1 MQKGNWQILACVLFV
16 ALACLSATA
25 QLPSTPPDHVVIV
38 IEENHSFAEII
49 GSSSAPYINSLAQQ
63 GALFTHSFAIEH
75 PSEPNYLDLFSGA
88 NQGITSDACPS
99 GPFSTDNLGAELI
112 AAGKTFLGFS
122 EDLPAAGSTV
132 CTSGAYA
139 RKHNPWVDFSNVP
152 TTSNLPFTSFPTDFT
167 TLPTISI
174 VVPNLNDD
182 MHDGTIQQG
191 DTWLQT
197 HIDPYVQFAK
207 THNSLLI
214 VTWDEDDS
222 SQSNQIATIFF
233 GQPVKTG
240 QFAEMID
247 HFNVLRT
254 VEDLYGLGHAGQAA
268 NVSPITD
275 VWNTTNPDFTLS
287 ASPSSLAITQ
297 GNIGTSTITVNPLNG
312 FSGSVNLSVSGLP
325 SGVTAS
331 FNPTSATSAS
341 TLTLNASST
350 AATGTVTLTVTGVS
364 GTLTHTTAI
373 TLTVNAAPDFSLSAS
388 PNSLTITQ
396 GNTGTSTVTVNP
408 LNGFSGSV
416 SLSVSGLPSGVT
428 ASFNPA
434 SATSTS
440 TLTLTA
446 SSTAATGTATLTIT
460 GVSGTLTHTTTL
472 SLTVTAAPAPD
483 FSLSASPNSL
493 TITQGN
499 TGTSTITVS
508 PVNGFSGSVSLSASG
523 LPSGVTASFN
533 PASTT
538 STSTLTLTAAS
549 TAATGTVTLTITG
562 VSGTLTHTTTLSL
575 TVNAAPVPDFSLSAS
590 PASLSIT
597 QGNAGSSTITV
608 NPVNGFSGSVGL
620 SVSGL
625 PSGVTASFNPTST
638 TSTSTLT
645 LTAATTAAT
654 GTVTLTITGVSGTL
668 THTTTLTLT
677 VNAPAVAD
685 FSLSASPATLSIR
698 QGASKTSTITVTPLN
713 GFNGS
718 VSLSASGL
726 PSGVTASFNPASTT
740 STSVLTLAA
749 STTATRGTVTV
760 TVTGVSGSLSHT
772 TNISLTINR
781 HH

>member
-1 MQKGNWQILACVLFV
+1 MRKQFRPIVVCALFV
-16 ALACLSATA
+16 LLTGMSLVA
-25 QLPSTPPDHVVIV
+25 QIPGVTPPDHIVVV
-38 IEENHSFAEII
+38 IEENHSFSEII

-63 GALFTHSFAIEH
+63 GALFTNSFAIEH
-75 PSEPNYLDLFSGA
+75 PSEPNYLDFFSGS
-88 NQGITSDACPS
+88 NQGVTSDACPV
-99 GPFSTDNLGAELI
+99 GPFSTANLGEETI

-152 TTSNLPFTSFPTDFT
+152 TSSNLPFTSFPTDFT

-182 MHDGTIQQG
+182 MHDGTMQQG

-275 VWNTTNPDFTLS
+275 VWNTTNPDFSLS

-297 GNIGTSTITVNPLNG
+297 GNVGTSTITVNPVNG

-325 SGVTAS
+325 SGVTAN
-331 FNPTSATSAS
+331 FNPPSATSAS
-341 TLTLNASST
+341 TLTL
-350 AATGTVTLTVTGVS
+350 
-364 GTLTHTTAI
+364 
-373 TLTVNAAPDFSLSAS
+373 
-388 PNSLTITQ
+388 
-396 GNTGTSTVTVNP
+396 
-408 LNGFSGSV
+408 
-416 SLSVSGLPSGVT
+416 
-428 ASFNPA
+428 
-434 SATSTS
+434 
-440 TLTLTA
+440 
-446 SSTAATGTATLTIT
+446 
-460 GVSGTLTHTTTL
+460 
-472 SLTVTAAPAPD
+472 
-483 FSLSASPNSL
+483 
-493 TITQGN
+493 
-499 TGTSTITVS
+499 
-508 PVNGFSGSVSLSASG
+508 
-523 LPSGVTASFN
+523 
-533 PASTT
+533 
-538 STSTLTLTAAS
+538 TAAS
-549 TAATGTVTLTITG
+549 NAATGTVTLTITG
-562 VSGTLTHTTTLSL
+562 VSGTLTHTTTLTL
-575 TVNAAPVPDFSLSAS
+575 TVNAPVVPDFSLSAS

-645 LTAATTAAT
+645 LT
-654 GTVTLTITGVSGTL
+654 
-668 THTTTLTLT
+668 
-677 VNAPAVAD
+677 
-685 FSLSASPATLSIR
+685 
-698 QGASKTSTITVTPLN
+698 
-713 GFNGS
+713 
-718 VSLSASGL
+718 
-726 PSGVTASFNPASTT
+726 
-740 STSVLTLAA
+740 
-749 STTATRGTVTV
+749 
-760 TVTGVSGSLSHT
+760 
-772 TNISLTINR
+772 
-781 HH
+781 